1 MNRKNHIKNYIFA
14 TRPWSFPASA
24 MPALVAFTFV
34 FYLHQTT
41 EFVSVSWV
49 NGVLATVGAVIFHAA
64 GNLFGDYYDYVNEV
78 DKDKKTGEVPMLVSG
93 LFQPKTMFV
102 FGITV
107 VTIGIILGLYLMS
120 QSGLPLLIIGLIG
133 TLCAVFYYK
142 LKYIALGELVIFVA
156 FSQLIALGV
165 VYVMTSQL
173 VWSSLLVIAP
183 VGMLVAAIL
192 HANNTRDSI
201 LDKKAGIKTQAIIL
215 GIDGSKVF
223 YQTLLLAPY
232 ILVAIIV
239 KFNILHPYSF
249 AVLLSFPIA
258 LRAIKKMKQVRLSS
272 LRDIETL
279 DVDTA
284 KLVTIFSLLL
294 IAGNVVG
301 ALF

>member
-14 TRPWSFPASA
+14 TRPWSFPVSA

-133 TLCAVFYYK
+133 TLSAVFYYK

>member
-165 VYVMTSQL
+165 VYVMTS
-173 VWSSLLVIAP
+173 LLVIAP

-223 YQTLLLAPY
+223 YQSLLLAPY
-232 ILVAIIV
+232 ILIAIIV

-258 LRAIKKMKQVRLSS
+258 LRSIKKMKQVRLSS

-301 ALF
+301 ALV

>member
-1 MNRKNHIKNYIFA
+1 MLFR
-14 TRPWSFPASA
+14 S
-24 MPALVAFTFV
+24 
-34 FYLHQTT
+34 
-41 EFVSVSWV
+41 
-49 NGVLATVGAVIFHAA
+49 
-64 GNLFGDYYDYVNEV
+64 NLFGDYYDYVNGV

-223 YQTLLLAPY
+223 YQSLLLAPY
-232 ILVAIIV
+232 ILIAIIV

-258 LRAIKKMKQVRLSS
+258 LRSIKKMKQVRLSS

>member
-301 ALF
+301 ALV